1 MSIRKFYQKLIF
13 GEPVGLGSTFG
24 QLGFIGVRQWFIG
37 VRHWFHANGDANLEH
52 AV

>member
-1 MSIRKFYQKLIF
+1 MSIRKFYQQWIF

-24 QLGFIGVRQWFIG
+24 QVDFIGVRQRFIG
-37 VRHWFHANGDANLEH
+37 VRHWFHANGDANLKH